1 MALVDNRINE
11 KANRRYRRILKKYRT
26 EQMAKAISESVGSY
40 NIIGQTSGF
49 KKDGIYQVT
58 WLVGGKAVGN
68 ALLTIPSHEC
78 KSITPDEWFKQ
89 YVEMIMYAYDL
100 EHADVMVSEVI
111 NDVKTV
117 HPV

>member
-1 MALVDNRINE
+1 MALVDAKQNE
-11 KANRRYRRILKKYRT
+11 KANRRYKRIMKKYRT
-26 EQMAKAISESVGSY
+26 KTMAKAISEVVGSY
-40 NIIGQTSGF
+40 NIVGQTTGF

-58 WLVGGKAVGN
+58 WLVGGKPVGN

-78 KSITPDEWFKQ
+78 KHITPDEWFKQ